1 MWQENILLLKMKMK
15 RRVLVAQI
23 LMAQVNKAVGVV
35 LVSTWGLYC
44 SIGKAPCDRE
54 MASYSP

>member
-1 MWQENILLLKMKMK
+1 MKMK

-23 LMAQVNKAVGVV
+23 LMAQMNKAVVVV

-44 SIGKAPCDRE
+44 SISKALYDRE
-54 MASYSP
+54 MASYSS